1 MAGHFGD
8 SKRDVCWIEQHPSEA
23 LSEFANE
30 GLLWITGCSDK
41 NLCGTA
47 AAQVDEHLIDALALV
62 SDDSPSAR
70 QEHGRWFGDIRARK
84 LRYDLKLRMVGAV
97 QLVVRQ
103 TASSLRHVLSAQ
115 VTGAAQLCE
124 LAVIIVDPGA
134 PAQALHYDTPLL
146 DDVGDI
152 SVEDEPALITIF
164 VPLQDISSRMGAT
177 CLLPATHT
185 SVEAVRQISSRS
197 HEICACSLRLYASEL
212 FEIF

>member
-70 QEHGRWFGDIRARK
+70 QEHARWSGDIRA
-84 LRYDLKLRMVGAV
+84 
-97 QLVVRQ
+97 
-103 TASSLRHVLSAQ
+103 TRH
-115 VTGAAQLCE
+115 GAASKALRR
-124 LAVIIVDPGA
+124 AIVRA
-134 PAQALHYDTPLL
+134 
-146 DDVGDI
+146 
-152 SVEDEPALITIF
+152 
-164 VPLQDISSRMGAT
+164 
-177 CLLPATHT
+177 
-185 SVEAVRQISSRS
+185 
-197 HEICACSLRLYASEL
+197 ICPQGLVSMKLK
-212 FEIF
+212 